1 MAKRKEFP
9 DVATKSFQ
17 EGYESEPEVPVEAP
31 FDEKTLPRQTYY
43 LTPLQLEAVSVMS
56 HEEFKGKSELIREML
71 DKYIPPKYL
80 EEAARRLEKQRKSR
94 RQP

>member
-1 MAKRKEFP
+1 MAKKKEFP
-9 DVATKSFQ
+9 EVATENFRA
-17 EGYESEPEVPVEAP
+17 GYESEPEVPVEIP

-71 DKYIPPKYL
+71 DKFIPPKYM
-80 EEAARRLEKQRKSR
+80 EAAAKRLEKKNR
-94 RQP
+94 

>member
-1 MAKRKEFP
+1 MAKKKEFP
-9 DVATKSFQ
+9 EVATENFRV
-17 EGYESEPEVPVEAP
+17 GYESEPEVPVEVP

-71 DKYIPPKYL
+71 DQFIPPKYL
-80 EEAARRLEKQRKSR
+80 EEAAKRLEKQRKSSR
-94 RQP
+94 K

>member
-1 MAKRKEFP
+1 MAKKKEFP
-9 DVATKSFQ
+9 DIATESFRA
-17 EGYESEPEVPVEAP
+17 GYESEPELPAGAP

-71 DKYIPPKYL
+71 DKFIPEKYL
-80 EEAARRLEKQRKSR
+80 EEAARRLEKQKKYRK
-94 RQP
+94 

>member
-1 MAKRKEFP
+1 MAKKKEFP

-17 EGYESEPEVPVEAP
+17 EGYQSEPEIPAEIP

-71 DKYIPPKYL
+71 DKFIPEKYL
-80 EEAARRLEKQRKSR
+80 EEAAKRLEKQKRSR
-94 RQP
+94 R